1 MSTLFPF
8 NELFRAPLIQLI
20 PRASKFRSTFDA
32 LRTRS
37 YEKFLFY
44 VWSRSDCNFVSLAYC
59 REFYLPHLYLPILFS
74 IILFPTPPPP
84 TPPLHPQSSLQTH
97 SDVNEHWIKHLLV
110 RSVLLL
116 FRYILMQVL
125 RGLLG
130 VKYRVT
136 NKVILLL
143 RSAELFIHRA
153 WRIIALRGGGGW
165 NCGGC
170 GFLVASEDN
179 SIRGTFHE
187 LFLACALFLK
197 MEISSRTARPL
208 LLVLDAGSVHSGWS
222 NRGTAGGGGGGG
234 CLNMT

>member
-20 PRASKFRSTFDA
+20 PRASKFRSTFGA

-44 VWSRSDCNFVSLAYC
+44 VWSRSDYNFITLSLWSTAMNSTFLIYIC
-59 REFYLPHLYLPILFS
+59 PFYSALFS
-74 IILFPTPPPP
+74 SLPPPP
-84 TPPLHPQSSLQTH
+84 PSTLSPQSSLQTH
-97 SDVNEHWIKHLLV
+97 SDVNEHWIKHLLA
-110 RSVLLL
+110 RRVLLL

-143 RSAELFIHRA
+143 HSAQLFIHRA
-153 WRIIALRGGGGW
+153 WRIIALREGGGGGGGGRW

-170 GFLVASEDN
+170 GFLVASKDN

-187 LFLACALFLK
+187 LFPACALFLK
-197 MEISSRTARPL
+197 MEISSRTAL
-208 LLVLDAGSVHSGWS
+208 SLFY
-222 NRGTAGGGGGGG
+222 
-234 CLNMT
+234 